1 MMFISIGQVAKLAG
15 LSKSTLRRWEKDNYL
30 LPDYRTKGN
39 HRRYKYK
46 KILKFLGLC
55 KEKSQEEVFIYA
67 RVSASKQKEDLKR
80 QIDSLENYAKSRNWR
95 IAGIYKDIASGLN
108 DGRRDLL
115 RMITDLPTKLPDYV
129 LCTYKDRVA
138 RFGTRLLEQFCSIYE
153 VKLVETQIKE
163 ISEEEKL
170 AHSII
175 AILTS
180 FSGKLYRS
188 RRGRIKGV
196 PAST

>member
-1 MMFISIGQVAKLAG
+1 MYISLGKVAKLAEV
-15 LSKSTLRRWEKDNYL
+15 SKSTLRRWERDEYL
-30 LPDYRTKGN
+30 LPDYRTSGK
-39 HRRYKYK
+39 HRRYRYK
-46 KILKFLGLC
+46 KIMGFLGLG
-55 KEKSQEEVFIYA
+55 KERSEKEVFIYA
-67 RVSASKQKEDLKR
+67 RVSASMQKEDLKR
-80 QIDSLENYAKSRNWR
+80 QIDSLENYAANKNWR
-95 IAGIYKDIASGLN
+95 ITGSYKDIASGLN

-115 RMITDLPTKLPDYV
+115 RIITDIPIKLPDFII
-129 LCTYKDRVA
+129 CTYKDRVA
-138 RFGTRLLEQFCSIYE
+138 RFGTRLLEQFCSIYD
-153 VKLVETQIKE
+153 VQLVETQIKE

-188 RRGRIKGV
+188 RRGRIRGI